1 MRKRTRS
8 RPELNLDRM
17 FDTRSEAWERAG
29 LTFEVDE
36 RLVRRA
42 RRELGVLAPLLI
54 AILVVYLDRAAL
66 LGIAPHHVPPHNH
79 HRGYQAASPWETP
92 VTIAAVLALVAIGW
106 AMAGDIGRVA
116 GPRFMRRMDPATAGT
131 VGFLIRLVTIAV
143 TLVAALWVAGV
154 DPQTLAVGGAFTAV
168 ILGLAAQ
175 QTIGNVFAGIVL
187 LSARPF
193 RVGERVRFQ
202 AGAVGGQVEGVVSS
216 LGLLY
221 TVLSRGAD
229 KIMIPNN
236 VVLAAAVVP
245 LREPEK
251 VDVRVRLSAG
261 VRPGQVQA
269 ILDREIAVPLRSS
282 ASVLLE
288 EVDGDDIVVRIQATP
303 ELPDDGAKLA
313 DQIIAVLSSVTGRH
327 DAVDGQPRPG

>member
-1 MRKRTRS
+1 
-8 RPELNLDRM
+8 
-17 FDTRSEAWERAG
+17 
-29 LTFEVDE
+29 
-36 RLVRRA
+36 
-42 RRELGVLAPLLI
+42 
-54 AILVVYLDRAAL
+54 
-66 LGIAPHHVPPHNH
+66 
-79 HRGYQAASPWETP
+79 
-92 VTIAAVLALVAIGW
+92 
-106 AMAGDIGRVA
+106 
-116 GPRFMRRMDPATAGT
+116 
-131 VGFLIRLVTIAV
+131 
-143 TLVAALWVAGV
+143 
-154 DPQTLAVGGAFTAV
+154 
-168 ILGLAAQ
+168 
-175 QTIGNVFAGIVL
+175 
-187 LSARPF
+187 
-193 RVGERVRFQ
+193 
-202 AGAVGGQVEGVVSS
+202 
-216 LGLLY
+216 
-221 TVLSRGAD
+221 VLSRGAD